1 MLKAPVNCFS
11 VVSCNSGKETY
22 VALMELTNEY
32 PYKDYTQWMMRAARN
47 RALADADFECWT
59 DKQVHDFDAS
69 LVFTPNSPAQLYQMG
84 VYYLLDFKDWL
95 ERGNDSLAKTYQKL
109 PAKLRCVLLSLIISK
124 MQRRGDSLAL
134 RRLNSLI
141 VKGQIF
147 GFNITK
153 FVFPFLLS

>member
-1 MLKAPVNCFS
+1 MTRYIKPEDDLDRTTVTCYTPTLRDDAQSARELLFQWLAAIPC
-11 VVSCNSGKETY
+11 KETY

-84 VYYLLDFKDWL
+84 SIICWILRTGLNVVMIVWL
-95 ERGNDSLAKTYQKL
+95 KPIKNYQ
-109 PAKLRCVLLSLIISK
+109 R
-124 MQRRGDSLAL
+124 
-134 RRLNSLI
+134 N
-141 VKGQIF
+141 
-147 GFNITK
+147 
-153 FVFPFLLS
+153 